1 MAFNRKRSTIIGD
14 HAIWL
19 FRFGNFDFYPSPALP
34 MTIANRILIVED
46 QAPMQQLLED
56 FLKPNGF
63 EIVCC
68 NSANEAC
75 SQLGI
80 AQTTG
85 RNEFD
90 FQNQNGNAKSANGF
104 TANDFDLVL
113 TDVKMP
119 GMDGLEFCRA
129 VKKNFPNLPVIVMT
143 AYGSLETAVE
153 ALRAGAFDFVTKPV
167 ELELLKASLVRA
179 VENSQLRRR
188 VRLLESQSQSG
199 SFPELIGQSEV
210 MMRLKD
216 QLSRMIDSSAAIL
229 LTGESGSGKE
239 VVARALHQKSTR
251 AQQPFVAVNCA
262 ALPESLL
269 ESELF
274 GHVKGAFTDAKDDR
288 EGLFLQADGGTLF
301 LDEIGEMPIDV
312 QPKLLRALEQKTVR
326 PVGGESERPFDVQL
340 IAATNR
346 DLESAIE
353 NKTFREDLY
362 YRINVLEIF
371 APPLRTRGNDVLLLA
386 DHFLNEFS
394 QAAGKQITGFE
405 DSVLQKLLKYDWP
418 GNVRE
423 LRNVV
428 ERAVVMAQHEK
439 IKPDVLP
446 KKIAEHK
453 PTQLVIDEGDN
464 QPLASLE
471 TIEDRYIRFVLER
484 TGGNKTE
491 AAKILGLDRKTLYR
505 KLKERE

>member
-1 MAFNRKRSTIIGD
+1 MK
-14 HAIWL
+14 
-19 FRFGNFDFYPSPALP
+19 PAVSLASHNP
-34 MTIANRILIVED
+34 LATTNLI
-46 QAPMQQLLED
+46 
-56 FLKPNGF
+56 FKTKT
-63 EIVCC
+63 EIQPT
-68 NSANEAC
+68 A
-75 SQLGI
+75 
-80 AQTTG
+80 T
-85 RNEFD
+85 R
-90 FQNQNGNAKSANGF
+90 
-104 TANDFDLVL
+104 ANDFDLIL

-119 GMDGLEFCRA
+119 GMDGLEFCRV
-129 VKKNFPNLPVIVMT
+129 VKKSFPNLPVVVMT

-188 VRLLESQSQSG
+188 VRLLESQTQSG

-210 MMRLKD
+210 MLRLKD
-216 QLSRMIDSSAAIL
+216 QLSRVIDSSAAVL

-239 VVARALHQKSTR
+239 VVARALHQQSAR
-251 AQQPFVAVNCA
+251 AKKPFVAVNCA

-288 EGLFLQADGGTLF
+288 EGLFLQANGGTLF

-326 PVGGESERPFDVQL
+326 PVGGKSERPFDVQL

-386 DHFLNEFS
+386 DHFLGEFR

-405 DSVLQKLLKYDWP
+405 DNVLQKLLQYNWP

-439 IKPDVLP
+439 IKADVLP

-471 TIEDRYIRFVLER
+471 TIEDRYIRYVLER
-484 TGGNKTE
+484 TDGNKTE